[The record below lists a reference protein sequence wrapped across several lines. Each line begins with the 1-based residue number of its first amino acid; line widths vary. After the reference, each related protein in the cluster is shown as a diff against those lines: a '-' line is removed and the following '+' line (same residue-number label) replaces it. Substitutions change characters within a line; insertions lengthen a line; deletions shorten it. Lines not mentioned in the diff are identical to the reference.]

1 MTVIGN
7 SNPALQAVTGI
18 PVVRASTAAGMAA
31 HDALPSEIRKA
42 LYNNGWNINPIGVLM
57 AYTDGA
63 SVEAI
68 LAALAR
74 QDNFMNIKLRQ
85 KAVADLQKADQE
97 AEAQRRAL
105 IERYDNLS
113 RSQIEQRPQH

>member
-18 PVVRASTAAGMAA
+18 PVVRASTAAVMAA

-42 LYNNGWNINPIGVLM
+42 LYNNGWNINLIGVLM

-113 RSQIEQRPQH
+113 RSQIEQRPRH